1 MLRPTLPAANTP
13 TLRVKFLASAVKKL
27 RYSKVMMSA
36 VLTLIFSLKKE
47 RSLKTPLITAH
58 AIHLARQVHSLLA
71 TAVTKP
77 SMPQNWNASA
87 LAEANGV
94 SLQMILAV
102 PTYLLPTHLS
112 TLQQRPTVL
121 AGLLKIPSKILSA
134 LAVITSNTRIPL
146 TAPAEKELPPSLR
159 IMILAVK
166 KLTSCLLH

>member
-1 MLRPTLPAANTP
+1 
-13 TLRVKFLASAVKKL
+13 
-27 RYSKVMMSA
+27 
-36 VLTLIFSLKKE
+36 
-47 RSLKTPLITAH
+47 
-58 AIHLARQVHSLLA
+58 
-71 TAVTKP
+71 
-77 SMPQNWNASA
+77 MPQNWNASA